1 MNNSIYNIFYN
12 VLNRKPDAFEL
23 LQLQTI
29 INKNSILEYI
39 KNNNT
44 YDREIDTLI
53 KKEYNNILNREPH
66 NDELQYCKLELLNG
80 KIKYDE
86 LYKIIC
92 NGEYIRIIKKII
104 YNKYFILHNKNPTE
118 KDILHVILELKNNN
132 IVYRDDIQKYIHYYL
147 EKKK

>member
-1 MNNSIYNIFYN
+1 MNTIYNIFYN

-23 LQLQTI
+23 LKLHTM
-29 INKNSILEYI
+29 NRDSILEYI
-39 KNNNT
+39 KKNMN
-44 YDREIDTLI
+44 REIDTLI
-53 KKEYNNILNREPH
+53 KKEYNNILDREPN
-66 NDELQYCKLELLNG
+66 NDEIQYCKLELLNG

-132 IVYRDDIQKYIHYYL
+132 IVYRDDIQKYIYYYL
-147 EKKK
+147 EKKNKI